1 MSKIQDSA
9 TDRLM
14 VEVHFYDPYQFTDLG
29 EDKDWGKYYLY
40 WGKNNTN
47 GAEAGRTADAKY
59 NEDYVETQMKKMKTN
74 FFDKGYPVLIGEFG
88 ANQRMAIGK
97 DAVHDASV
105 KDYYK
110 AVVTSA
116 INNGCVPVAWD
127 TNGNFP
133 SMTIFNRASATVSN
147 ANMLEGIQEAVK
159 TAVWP
164 AK

>member
-1 MSKIQDSA
+1 MS
-9 TDRLM
+9 
-14 VEVHFYDPYQFTDLG
+14 
-29 EDKDWGKYYLY
+29 EDQSWGKYQLY

-47 GAEAGRTADAKY
+47 GSVEGRTADAKY
-59 NEDYVETQMKKMKTN
+59 NEDYVEAQMKKMKTN

-88 ANQRMAIGK
+88 ANQRLAIGT

-116 INNGCVPVAWD
+116 INNGCIPVAWD
-127 TNGNFP
+127 TNGGLP
-133 SMTIFNRASATVSN
+133 SMTIFKRSN
-147 ANMLEGIQEAVK
+147 ASVGNQNMLESIQAAVAAAK
-159 TAVWP
+159 WP

>member
-1 MSKIQDSA
+1 M
-9 TDRLM
+9 
-14 VEVHFYDPYQFTDLG
+14 
-29 EDKDWGKYYLY
+29 
-40 WGKNNTN
+40 
-47 GAEAGRTADAKY
+47 RTLPEKSICLIKQL
-59 NEDYVETQMKKMKTN
+59 QMKKMKTN

-127 TNGNFP
+127 TNSNLP
-133 SMTIFNRASATVSN
+133 SMTIFNRAGASVSN
-147 ANMLEGIQEAVK
+147 ANMMDGI
-159 TAVWP
+159 TAGVTA
-164 AK
+164 AKWSAK